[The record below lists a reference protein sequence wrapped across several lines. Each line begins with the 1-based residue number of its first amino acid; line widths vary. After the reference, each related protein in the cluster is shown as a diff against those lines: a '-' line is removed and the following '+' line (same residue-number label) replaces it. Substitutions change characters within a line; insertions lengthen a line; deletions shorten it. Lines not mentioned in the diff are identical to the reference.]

1 MSRATILALI
11 LLMSIGDAAHAGC
24 WLTDWMCGKNET
36 PQPVVAGY
44 APAACPTPQPYQ
56 VNYVQP
62 PAPMTC
68 APVFQN
74 QTSVRYIPETQYQT
88 TYKPV
93 PVTVYQP
100 TTVYLPGSNVPTLAY
115 NGCTTYRWETERVPF
130 TTYKPVIQNVQT
142 QVNSCATVGYMQQQA
157 APAVVGSSCNA
168 CSGAPAAA
176 PYYPQGQAAPVQ
188 SYPAQGQWVPAQ
200 GGGVSSMVNPP
211 TTYPQGAAQPM
222 PSSQYQVAPYQGAAP
237 LQSAPYQGGSPA
249 DQAPSLAPGEATQP
263 NYNSQEA
270 LRVAPEGNSVLRPT
284 PGTTIIQPSPQPATS
299 LSPSTSPSTN
309 SGATLRTT
317 PGITNPSLTAP
328 ALTTPG
334 TTSPT
339 APQSLGSA
347 FTPYA
352 PSSTT
357 QQTPPATSGAARPPI
372 NPLIK
377 PIPDPNYYPT
387 RTEPQ
392 YQAPALLNPNDKSA
406 LLPTAKIVPIAWDD
420 VAKPTAREVSYETPT
435 VSIPAKKN
443 NWHQIGQ

>member
-1 MSRATILALI
+1 MSRTPILALI

-24 WLTDWMCGKNET
+24 WLTDWLHGNQA
-36 PQPVVAGY
+36 PAQPVVTTNY

-74 QTSVRYIPETQYQT
+74 QTSVRYIPETQYTT

-142 QVNSCATVGYMQQQA
+142 QVNSCATVGYMQAAPAMQA
-157 APAVVGSSCNA
+157 APPAVVGSCNSCG
-168 CSGAPAAA
+168 GAPAQFSA
-176 PYYPQGQAAPVQ
+176 PIQ
-188 SYPAQGQWVPAQ
+188 SMPSTQGQWVPAQ

-211 TTYPQGAAQPM
+211 GAYPQGMSQPM
-222 PSSQYQVAPYQGAAP
+222 PSTQYEVAPYQG
-237 LQSAPYQGGSPA
+237 QSAPYQGGSPA
-249 DQAPSLAPGEATQP
+249 DQPPSLSPGTMTQP
-263 NYNSQEA
+263 NYDSQNA
-270 LRVAPEGNSVLRPT
+270 LRVAPEGNSVLSPTPGATIIKPSPQPSPATSPSATTPSTDSSSMMRLSPSVT
-284 PGTTIIQPSPQPATS
+284 PGTTT
-299 LSPSTSPSTN
+299 
-309 SGATLRTT
+309 
-317 PGITNPSLTAP
+317 
-328 ALTTPG
+328 
-334 TTSPT
+334 PT

-352 PSSTT
+352 PSSAPAN
-357 QQTPPATSGAARPPI
+357 QTPPTTLARPQL

-377 PIPDPNYYPT
+377 PIPDPDYFPT
-387 RTEPQ
+387 RTDSYE
-392 YQAPALLNPNDKSA
+392 QAPALLNPNDKSA
-406 LLPTAKIVPIAWDD
+406 LIPTAKIVPIAWDE
-420 VAKPTAREVSYETPT
+420 VAKPVAREVSYETPT
-435 VSIPAKKN
+435 VSIPAKKSS
-443 NWHQIGQ
+443 WHQIGR